1 MNIYAKLAGLVFI
14 PTAILV
20 SCSSCAERINQQ
32 RQKNAEIIANDL
44 RQMKMKSK
52 YYRESEV
59 WIEVDQN
66 VRVKTKGGW
75 EVAFYIWPR
84 GPFKVLDIETNN
96 WRFEE

>member
-1 MNIYAKLAGLVFI
+1 
-14 PTAILV
+14 
-20 SCSSCAERINQQ
+20 
-32 RQKNAEIIANDL
+32 
-44 RQMKMKSK
+44 MKMKSK